1 MSNSKQSY
9 LSENSLGALTYI
21 AAIPAIFLLVI
32 PRFKKSPSVR
42 FHAWQAIELAITTI
56 VITYALAVSLVS
68 RPLEFMGIIWMVW
81 FGLALTGWLC
91 GIMALHGKK
100 ARLPLIGAWAERLAK
115 SNLVPVRAVTRT
127 LVPDGARE
135 FLR

>member
-81 FGLALTGWLC
+81 FGLALRVGYA
-91 GIMALHGKK
+91 ALWHCT
-100 ARLPLIGAWAERLAK
+100 AK
-115 SNLVPVRAVTRT
+115 RPGSR
-127 LVPDGARE
+127 
-135 FLR
+135 